1 MTLFFV
7 VTDENSITRNTTTD
21 TIADTVA
28 VSVTAHSQEEQSQT
42 AKSQIPLTTPPSLT
56 VTTPPSLTVTTPQES
71 EEEWEEEEAFWYI
84 KSVET
89 REMLTFYTFFMCH

>member
-1 MTLFFV
+1 MFFV

-21 TIADTVA
+21 TVADTVTDTDTA
-28 VSVTAHSQEEQSQT
+28 QEAHSQTAHSQE
-42 AKSQIPLTTPPSLT
+42 SQIPL
-56 VTTPPSLTVTTPQES
+56 TTPPSLTVTTPQES